1 MIVFQV
7 SLNFDPVKEILKI
20 RSTIFQPFQF
30 ETEEEK
36 TCGKK
41 LNTLMLQLSVYYILE
56 VGNLN
61 RCKKGHCKN
70 EAREIDRLCC
80 REVDAMFI
88 ASAKIQECKGSISS
102 SSFYGDL
109 PDYYSH

>member
-70 EAREIDRLCC
+70 EARETDRLCG
-80 REVDAMFI
+80 R
-88 ASAKIQECKGSISS
+88 
-102 SSFYGDL
+102 
-109 PDYYSH
+109 